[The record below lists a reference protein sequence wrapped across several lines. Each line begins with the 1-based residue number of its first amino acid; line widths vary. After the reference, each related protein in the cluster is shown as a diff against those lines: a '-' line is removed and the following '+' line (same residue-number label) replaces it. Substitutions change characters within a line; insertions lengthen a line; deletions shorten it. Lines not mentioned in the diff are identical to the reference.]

1 MTESKQEFVY
11 VSEDQHGRWEE
22 VAEQRDMGMSEFIR
36 AHVEAGLKKFD
47 RTVEPDKS
55 ARELRQQRN
64 ELRDELD
71 HARDRIQ
78 ELEDRLYRG
87 EPAEIERFVTEN
99 PGATY
104 EEIIQRI
111 SDTVPSRVTRH
122 LDDLEGDTLRVRD
135 GSYYPTDN
143 GDEEARS

>member
-1 MTESKQEFVY
+1 MGSEQVFVY
-11 VSEDQHGRWEE
+11 VPEDQHRRWEE

-47 RTVEPDKS
+47 REVTPDES

-71 HARDRIQ
+71 HARQRIQ
-78 ELEDRLYRG
+78 DLEDRLYRG

-99 PGATY
+99 PAATY
-104 EEIIQRI
+104 EEIVPYIQR
-111 SDTVPSRVTRH
+111 TVPARVTRH
-122 LDDLEGDTLRVRD
+122 LDDLEGDTLRVED
-135 GSYYPTDN
+135 GAYYPMDD
-143 GDEEARS
+143 GDEEAGS